1 VVTNST
7 QYPLCFVYSNT
18 VVIMRNIKSFNQYQ
32 RLYESLSRTTFHFTQ
47 LTNLVQILR
56 TNSLRASI
64 AFGTKS
70 DDKLNKGKPYFVSF
84 STTGNAK
91 IGYGRS
97 LAESGGKV
105 TIVFDGDAL
114 SNLGP
119 SSPVEYWNVN
129 KDPKKS
135 KIDNITRYDEH
146 EERLFLD
153 KPIIKNISRYIKEIH
168 VYVGKLDDRYF
179 EIFNECWAL
188 ATKLGIYFYP
198 YDNESYYNHR
208 HYKGASV
215 ENQYNAEWFQ
225 KYLQHANEP
234 EDAFVRGLFGIIA
247 LYAVMDDANTKNA
260 LGLLQR
266 DRQLTKLSKKYDT
279 TVDKLIKSNF
289 TSEIVPMAGTYGT
302 NIWARI
308 IDWATYPDSHYRK
321 QEIGTFVSNEFH
333 NIKQWASRYPTVMKW
348 VHLIWKD
355 IKKNGGGT
363 LEGYLNHKGELAK
376 VKHPEKFPIF
386 KN

>member
-1 VVTNST
+1 MNRIKKFD
-7 QYPLCFVYSNT
+7 QY
-18 VVIMRNIKSFNQYQ
+18 RK
-32 RLYESLSRTTFHFTQ
+32 LYESLSRTTFHFTQ

-135 KIDNITRYDEH
+135 KINDITRYDEH

-153 KPIIKNISRYIKEIH
+153 KPIIQNVSRYIKEIH

-188 ATKLGIYFYP
+188 ATKLDIYFYP
-198 YDNESYYNHR
+198 YDNEPYYNHLHR
-208 HYKGASV
+208 KGANV
-215 ENQYNAEWFQ
+215 EDQYNAEWFQ
-225 KYLQHANEP
+225 KYLKHANQP
-234 EDAFVRGLFGIIA
+234 EDAFVRGLFDIIS
-247 LYAVMDDANTKNA
+247 LYAVMDDDNTAKVVTILKKDNQ
-260 LGLLQR
+260 LQLLA
-266 DRQLTKLSKKYDT
+266 DKYNT
-279 TVDKLIKSNF
+279 TVDKLIHSYVIDDIKPISRMSHNRW
-289 TSEIVPMAGTYGT
+289 TRVIEWGTL
-302 NIWARI
+302 
-308 IDWATYPDSHYRK
+308 PDNHYRK
-321 QEIGTFVSNEFH
+321 QEIGTSVSNDFH
-333 NIKQWASRYPTVMKW
+333 NIKEWASRYPTVMKW
-348 VHLIWKD
+348 VHTVWRD

-363 LEGYLNHKGELAK
+363 LKGYMDYKAKLAK
-376 VKHPEKFPIF
+376 SKHPDQFPIF
-386 KN
+386 NNQ